1 MLRFMAMATQVAK
14 EILTILSLVVVAM
27 QARIR

>member
-1 MLRFMAMATQVAK
+1 MLRFMAMATQVVK

-27 QARIR
+27 EALQR